1 MLRTAAVLASA
12 LCGAPGAPDVVA
24 AEVAEAAPAAPDVAR
39 DHHDNGL
46 SVRMLSGRTWLDTDS
61 APLLGVGLAVEHDFL
76 DGALTVE
83 VAGEWLY
90 DPERNA
96 ALVELVAEHGFE
108 VTDRTAIVVG
118 AGPLFA
124 AALEKNPAWGALA
137 VVAIE
142 TELAPRWQLFVE
154 LDGAV
159 LFDPELVLETD
170 LGTGVMWSF

>member
-1 MLRTAAVLASA
+1 MLASA
-12 LCGAPGAPDVVA
+12 LCGAPGASDAQDVVA
-24 AEVAEAAPAAPDVAR
+24 APEVAETTTAEGAR
-39 DHHDNGL
+39 DQHDSGL

-61 APLLGVGLAVEHDFL
+61 APLRGVGLAVEHDFF

-108 VTDRTAIVVG
+108 VTDRTAIIVG

-124 AALEKNPAWGALA
+124 AAHEENPAWGALA